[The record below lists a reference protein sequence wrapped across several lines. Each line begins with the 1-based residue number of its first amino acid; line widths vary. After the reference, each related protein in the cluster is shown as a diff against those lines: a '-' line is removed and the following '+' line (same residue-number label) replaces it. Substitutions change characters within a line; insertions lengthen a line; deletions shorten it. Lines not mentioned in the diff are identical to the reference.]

1 MALSVLEVAKD
12 MGVSKDTVYK
22 EIREG
27 SLKAFR
33 VGKQKFRI
41 SEEELEAYKTRNT
54 VEPMVVL

>member
-27 SLKAFR
+27 RLKAFR

-41 SEEELEAYKTRNT
+41 SEAELEAYKTRNT